1 MRTIAIVAVA
11 IACSSCGDCRD
22 KSTLAEGFEIS
33 RIEDGRGLAVTTPHG
48 AAVVHIDRYPSAP
61 GGPIIGTA
69 VLVFDRAIQPQTLE
83 ALDPDGDGHW
93 DSVRYM
99 AKKDGVLVW
108 VEDNNAD
115 GVVDSTTPVPNPS
128 DPIVI
133 HE

>member
-1 MRTIAIVAVA
+1 M
-11 IACSSCGDCRD
+11 
-22 KSTLAEGFEIS
+22 
-33 RIEDGRGLAVTTPHG
+33 TPHG
-48 AAVVHIDRYPSAP
+48 AAAVHIDRYPSAP

-69 VLVFDRAIQPQTLE
+69 VLVFAHAIEPQTLE

-93 DSVRYM
+93 NSVRYM

-115 GVVDSTTPVPNPS
+115 GVVDSTSPVPDPS